1 MRKASPTL
9 IGSFVLGGAALA
21 VLGIVLFGSGV
32 LFENTSKVIMYFRG
46 SVNGLNVGAPVK
58 FKGVPIGQVSEIR
71 LYYDGNQET
80 VAIPVVASLEPD
92 KIATRLGREVDVDR
106 QWIDDLVKAG
116 LRAKL
121 ESQSLVT
128 GLLFVSLDFVP
139 GAAPRVVVKKTRY
152 PQIPTLPSTLEEFN
166 KTLSEVLR
174 QIRAVDFQKLMAGV
188 SDTVDGLKRIVNSP
202 EIQKT
207 IVGLDQTLAALRTTV
222 DTLNREM
229 GPIGENVRLATAQAS
244 DALAEMRTTLKSMQ
258 STLETAETLI
268 DPNAPLVYQLSQTL
282 EEIGGAAA
290 ALRNLANLLEEEPSS
305 VLYGKGETR

>member
-1 MRKASPTL
+1 
-9 IGSFVLGGAALA
+9 
-21 VLGIVLFGSGV
+21 
-32 LFENTSKVIMYFRG
+32 
-46 SVNGLNVGAPVK
+46 
-58 FKGVPIGQVSEIR
+58 
-71 LYYDGNQET
+71 
-80 VAIPVVASLEPD
+80 
-92 KIATRLGREVDVDR
+92 
-106 QWIDDLVKAG
+106 
-116 LRAKL
+116 
-121 ESQSLVT
+121 
-128 GLLFVSLDFVP
+128 
-139 GAAPRVVVKKTRY
+139 VVKKTRY